1 MGICWQTKAFQ
12 KKNRTP
18 DIFNFDPQK
27 GIHMKTQIERSIVAI
42 ILLSLCALLVVSQLY
57 IPIPLINMFS
67 QYFSVKTSVAIWI
80 GSGFGFAYA
89 AGFLVFGPLSDRF
102 GRKPLLVPGLFL
114 LGLITFLIGFST
126 HFYSIITLRL
136 LQGFVAATFA
146 PAALA
151 YIGAITSRFASY
163 RNCLR

>member
-1 MGICWQTKAFQ
+1 
-12 KKNRTP
+12 
-18 DIFNFDPQK
+18 
-27 GIHMKTQIERSIVAI
+27 MKTQIERSIVAI